1 MQFRGPLGGRSGE
14 SRGREMSVQPSLI
27 GELEEAIKN
36 GSSEKRVE
44 TLRRVTDLFLNDADR
59 LNETQIDLFDD
70 VLCHLIKRIETKA
83 LVELSGHLAP
93 VDNSPIEVIRQL
105 ARNDQIAVAG
115 PVLTKSARLTT
126 GDLVEIAGTKSQ
138 QHLLAISGRSALE
151 EAVTDVLIDRGDRE
165 VTHRLARNAGAR
177 FSETGFTTLV
187 HNAESDESLAE
198 KLGLRIDIP
207 LRLLR
212 DLLLKATDAVRA
224 RLLALAPSETKDEVQ
239 RVLAKISNE
248 VTREATAVRDYTKA
262 QQGILQMKKEGR
274 LDEAAL
280 LEFADRRLYEQ
291 IVAAISMLSSA
302 SVDLI
307 AALMKAA
314 RSSGL
319 LVPCKAAGLKW
330 PTVAAILRARFSHH
344 NISEADLA
352 QAKDDYLRLSQA
364 SAQRVLRFWQVHT
377 KSRPVERAVQ
387 ELDKFAAMG
396 GGPPPIGRTG

>member
-1 MQFRGPLGGRSGE
+1 
-14 SRGREMSVQPSLI
+14 MSAQQSIIV
-27 GELEEAIKN
+27 ELEDAIQS

-59 LNETQIDLFDD
+59 LNEAQIGLFDD
-70 VLCHLIKRIETKA
+70 VLCHLIKRMETKA

-93 VDNSPIEVIRQL
+93 VDSSPIEVIRQL
-105 ARNDQIAVAG
+105 ARNDEIAVAG
-115 PVLTKSARLTT
+115 PVLTQSTRLTT
-126 GDLVEIAGTKSQ
+126 DDLVDIAGSKSQ
-138 QHLLAISGRSALE
+138 QHLLAISARSEIE

-165 VTHRLARNAGAR
+165 VAHRLARNAGAR
-177 FSETGFTTLV
+177 FSENGFTTLV

-224 RLLALAPSETKDEVQ
+224 RLLALAPAQTKDEVQ
-239 RVLAKISNE
+239 RVLARISNE
-248 VTREATAVRDYTKA
+248 VTREATAVRDFTKA
-262 QQGILQMKKEGR
+262 QLGVLQMKKEGR

-280 LEFADRRLYEQ
+280 LEFANRRLYEQ
-291 IVAAISMLSSA
+291 MVAALSMLSFA
-302 SVDLI
+302 SIDLI
-307 AALMKAA
+307 ASLMKTA

-330 PTVAAILRARFSHH
+330 PTVSAILRARFTHH
-344 NISEADLA
+344 VISDADLA
-352 QAKDDYLRLSQA
+352 QAKDDYLRLSQP

-377 KSRPVERAVQ
+377 KNRPVERAVE
-387 ELDKFAAMG
+387 ELDKFAALG
-396 GGPPPIGRTG
+396 GGPLPIGRTG

>member
-1 MQFRGPLGGRSGE
+1 
-14 SRGREMSVQPSLI
+14 MSAQQSIIV
-27 GELEEAIKN
+27 ELEDAIKS

-59 LNETQIDLFDD
+59 LNDAQIGLFDD

-83 LVELSGHLAP
+83 LVELSGQLAP

-105 ARNDQIAVAG
+105 ARNDEITVAG
-115 PVLTKSARLTT
+115 PVLTQSERLTT
-126 GDLVEIAGTKSQ
+126 GDLVEIAGSKSQ
-138 QHLLAISGRSALE
+138 QHLLAISGRREVE
-151 EAVTDVLIDRGDRE
+151 EAVTDVLIDRGNRD

-187 HNAESDESLAE
+187 RNAETDEGLAE

-224 RLLALAPSETKDEVQ
+224 RLLALAPAQTKGEVQ

-248 VTREATAVRDYTKA
+248 ISQEATVVRDFTKA

-280 LEFADRRLYEQ
+280 LEFANRRLYEQ
-291 IVAAISMLSSA
+291 MVAALSMLSTA
-302 SVDLI
+302 SIDLV
-307 AALMKAA
+307 ASLMKAA
-314 RSSGL
+314 RCSGL
-319 LVPCKAAGLKW
+319 LVPCKAAGLQW
-330 PTVAAILRARFSHH
+330 PTVSAILSARFTHH
-344 NISEADLA
+344 TISAADLL
-352 QAKDDYLRLSQA
+352 QAKDDYLRLSQP

-377 KSRPVERAVQ
+377 KNRSVDRAVE
-387 ELDKFAAMG
+387 ELDKFAAL
-396 GGPPPIGRTG
+396 GPGALPIGRAM